1 MRFHDPWVL
10 ALIACILLLFWRK
23 DRRARLTFSYAGLLP
38 VMRPTLRVRIVALL
52 PLVRAAA
59 LVCMVVA
66 LARPQAPLSEPRR
79 TKEGVD
85 MVLLLDASTSME
97 ALDFKLHNQR
107 YNRLQVVKQV
117 VEDFIG
123 RRENDRVGMIAF
135 AGRPYVVCP
144 LTIDRSWLLQN
155 LERVR
160 IGMVEDGTAI
170 GSAILAGL
178 NRLRQS
184 TAKSKVMILLT
195 DGRNNAGKVSP
206 LTAAEAAAALGIKI
220 YTIGAGST
228 GPVPYPVRDVF
239 GNTGYQ
245 SIEIDLDEDSLRKI
259 AERTNG
265 QYFRAT
271 DTASLQKVYTL
282 IDKLE
287 RTPFHQPGAR
297 RYAEKFSGLLF
308 GALALIFIEV
318 VAANIVAIGI
328 P

>member
-1 MRFHDPWVL
+1 VL

-38 VMRPTLRVRIVALL
+38 VMRPTLRVRIAALL

-85 MVLLLDASTSME
+85 MVLVLDASTSME

-259 AERTNG
+259 AERTSG

-287 RTPFHQPGAR
+287 RTPFQQPGAR

-318 VAANIVAIGI
+318 VAANILAIGI